1 MYHSSPVKKSP
12 TNASFTVAK
21 YANRAR
27 FGAQIHREEE
37 LPVIRPT
44 DLRYGA
50 DENPL
55 IPSSLLLEHFL

>member
-1 MYHSSPVKKSP
+1 MYHSSAVKKSP
-12 TNASFTVAK
+12 INASFTAK
-21 YANRAR
+21 HTNRAR